1 MLDRMNYYDCWTTTH
16 CGDGTWGT
24 DLFWAKWGGQICTH
38 ALGQFV
44 GAISVSSLQ
53 CHCLLLLHVALSSM
67 GMLCCATWFAS

>member
-1 MLDRMNYYDCWTTTH
+1 MNYYNCWTTTH

-44 GAISVSSLQ
+44 GAISVRCLL
-53 CHCLLLLHVALSSM
+53 CHCLLLLH
-67 GMLCCATWFAS
+67 